1 MAESIL
7 IGNEVTR
14 DQLALIETPPP
25 TSTWH
30 PVKHVEV
37 YDAVCET
44 LKGAGY
50 EIAKARLAVSHHG
63 DRFFGTLDL
72 ATPITEGI
80 TLAVGIRNS
89 QDKSFPIGFCAGQ
102 RVMVCANLA
111 FTSEVVIARKHTRFG
126 QERYIAALASAVAAL
141 PSYQA
146 SAAEWV
152 HQLQAWEPSPQEADS
167 IILRSYEQGL
177 IGARILPDLI
187 HEWRH
192 PVHEAFRKPTG
203 WSLFNAFTSVLR
215 TRQETQPASAALT
228 TIRLQKLLKPEV
240 INVEFDKA
248 QAV

>member
-37 YDAVCET
+37 YDAVRET

-50 EIAKARLAVSHHG
+50 EIAKARLALSHHG

-72 ATPITEGI
+72 ATQITDGI

-89 QDKSFPIGFCAGQ
+89 QDKSFPIGFCAGN

-111 FTSEVVIARKHTRFG
+111 FTAEIVIARKHTRFG
-126 QERYIAALASAVAAL
+126 QERYLAALATAVQSL
-141 PSYQA
+141 SSYRQ
-146 SAAEWV
+146 SAAAWV
-152 HQLQAWEPSPQEADS
+152 EKLKAWQLTPDQADAL
-167 IILRSYEQGL
+167 ILRAYEQNL
-177 IGARILPDLI
+177 IGARLLPDLI
-187 HEWRH
+187 NQWRR
-192 PVHEAFRKPTG
+192 RKDTPFESNDG
-203 WSLFNAFTSVLR
+203 WSLWNCFTAVIR
-215 TRQETQPASAALT
+215 ERQETQPSASALM
-228 TIRLQKLLKPEV
+228 TIRLQKLLSPEV
-240 INVEFDKA
+240 TDGISNA
-248 QAV
+248 ITAV